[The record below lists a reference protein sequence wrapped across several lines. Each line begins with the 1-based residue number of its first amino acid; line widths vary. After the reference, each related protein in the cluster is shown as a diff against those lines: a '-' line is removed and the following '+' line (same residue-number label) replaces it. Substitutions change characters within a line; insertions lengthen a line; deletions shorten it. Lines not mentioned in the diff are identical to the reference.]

1 MRTTITH
8 LRSVA
13 IASALVVALTACGG
27 TEQTESADAD
37 VAEPTDDEAADEPS
51 DADADE
57 SSDVGEDDDAAVD
70 GDATSTDTVEARN
83 INFEPADI
91 EVAVGTTVT
100 WVNADIVNHTVTS
113 GPAGD
118 PDGMFDESL
127 DSGGDDATVTFDE
140 AGTFDYYCDLHRSMV
155 GTVTVTG

>member
-37 VAEPTDDEAADEPS
+37 IAEPADDEAADEP
-51 DADADE
+51 
-57 SSDVGEDDDAAVD
+57 SDVGEDDDAAVD
-70 GDATSTDTVEARN
+70 GDVTSTDTVEARN

>member
-13 IASALVVALTACGG
+13 IASALAVALTACGG
-27 TEQTESADAD
+27 AEQTGTADAD
-37 VAEPTDDEAADEPS
+37 IEAPADDEAADDEPS
-51 DADADE
+51 DADA
-57 SSDVGEDDDAAVD
+57 SEDDDAAMD

-140 AGTFDYYCDLHRSMV
+140 AGSFDYYCDLHRSMV